1 MGLPALLARR
11 LLKEQ
16 AVAATTA
23 LAYWAWRNREE
34 VVDWA
39 AYGVRAIQN
48 VVAGNTE
55 DVVVEGRLRM
65 AFLGDRRTRGAIGL
79 EVLVR
84 DGVTILNGLVDPGVR
99 EVALRIAERTEGVK
113 EIDDRLTVLTPR
125 PALGTP

>member
-1 MGLPALLARR
+1 MALPALLARR

-16 AVAATTA
+16 AIAATTA

-39 AYGVRAIQN
+39 AYGVRAVQN

-55 DVVVEGRLRM
+55 DVVVEGRLRV
-65 AFLGDRRTRGAIGL
+65 AFLGDRRTRNAIGL

-99 EVALRIAERTEGVK
+99 EVALRIAEKTEGVK

-125 PALGTP
+125 PALGST